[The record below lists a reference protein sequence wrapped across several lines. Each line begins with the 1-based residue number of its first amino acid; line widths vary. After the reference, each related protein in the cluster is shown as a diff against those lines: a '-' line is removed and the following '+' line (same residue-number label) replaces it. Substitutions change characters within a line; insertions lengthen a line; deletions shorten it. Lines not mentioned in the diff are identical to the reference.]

1 MKKYDV
7 VVIGELNMDII
18 LDKNNSFPE
27 LGKEILSGQMKM
39 TLGSSSAICASNLS
53 ALGNKVAFI
62 GKTGND
68 AMGEMVLNEL
78 NKSNVITTAVVRDD
92 QYPTGTTVVLN
103 YGDERAMITHQGVI
117 EYFAFE
123 DVDWELVKQARHL
136 HLSSF
141 FIQPGLRKNMPEIF
155 SKAKSLGLT
164 ISFDPQWDPEEN
176 WDIDL
181 DLLLP
186 LVDIF
191 LPNEKEFL
199 AMTKTGSIEAGISG
213 ISARACIV
221 IKQGERGSTLRAEG
235 EPIFMPAFFNK
246 DVVDSVG
253 AGDSFNAGFIHQ
265 FLKGLTLNEC
275 QEFGNLMGALNTTA
289 AGGTTAFTETNTIME
304 RATQKFGYSK
314 SIRKKDENN

>member
-39 TLGSSSAICASNLS
+39 TLGSSSAICASILS
-53 ALGNKVAFI
+53 ALGNKVAFL

-78 NKSNVITTAVVRDD
+78 NKSKVITTAVVRDN

-123 DVDWELVKQARHL
+123 DIDWELVKQARHL

-155 SKAKSLGLT
+155 GKARSLGLST
-164 ISFDPQWDPEEN
+164 SFDPQWDPEEN

-181 DLLLP
+181 GVLLP

-199 AMTKTGSIEAGISG
+199 AMTKAGSIEDGISG
-213 ISARACIV
+213 ISAGTRIV
-221 IKQGERGSTLRAEG
+221 IKQGEKGSTLCVEG
-235 EPIFMPAFFNK
+235 EASFLPGFFNN
-246 DVVDSVG
+246 DIADSVG
-253 AGDSFNAGFIHQ
+253 AGDSFNAGFIHL
-265 FLKGLTLNEC
+265 FLKGLPLNEC

-289 AGGTTAFTETNTIME
+289 AGGTTAFTDANTIME
-304 RATQKFGYSK
+304 RATEKFGYSK

>member
-1 MKKYDV
+1 MKKFDV

-18 LDKNNSFPE
+18 LDKNSSFPE
-27 LGKEILSGQMKM
+27 LGKEILSGQMKI

-53 ALGNKVAFI
+53 ALGNRVVFL
-62 GKTGND
+62 GKTGKD

-78 NKSNVITTAVVRDD
+78 NKSNVVTTDVVRDD

-117 EYFAFE
+117 EYFSFE
-123 DVDWELVKQARHL
+123 DIDWELVKQARHL

-141 FIQPGLRKNMPEIF
+141 FIQPGLRKHMREIL

-164 ISFDPQWDPEEN
+164 ISFDPQWDPQED

-181 DLLLP
+181 GLLLP
-186 LVDIF
+186 MVDIF

-199 AMTKTGSIEAGISG
+199 AMTKTGSIADGISRLPAG
-213 ISARACIV
+213 SCIV
-221 IKQGERGSTLRAEG
+221 IKEGERGSTLCSEG
-235 EPIFMPAFFNK
+235 EQSFIPAFFNK
-246 DVVDSVG
+246 EVVDSVG
-253 AGDSFNAGFIHQ
+253 AGDSFNAGFIHK
-265 FLKGLTLNEC
+265 FLKGLPLNEC